1 MIIKHSLPI
10 QLLLRDYPFRLLHF
24 YWCENL
30 PLQTHANA
38 VFPRQRWFSTPVLNA
53 IPVSHDDSQRCP

>member
-10 QLLLRDYPFRLLHF
+10 QLLLRDYPFRLLHIDR
-24 YWCENL
+24 CENL

-38 VFPRQRWFSTPVLNA
+38 VFPRLGRFHPCLNA